1 MSINFKFD
9 DMLSYL
15 ESIRLD
21 PEPDKLRE
29 LANELNMLFKD
40 STCKGVLYTNNTDK
54 IFFGVYVMPVINPSD
69 IYNII
74 IDDKYTRINEY
85 YVELDSKLF
94 DDKCALTSKE
104 ILAIMLNDISKLI
117 NSSSPIELAVKE
129 IDVYLDRTQSY
140 IRQTD
145 NINYAGILTFG
156 FKDLLHKLTSI
167 FCNNEGQVVYENDFV
182 EFCGFAPDLISGMMK
197 LKNCEYVSILNQ
209 GVEKSIIIAWVL
221 KLYDNIKTLRIQ
233 TIRGLRKA
241 IAYSQVRLVKNDMKR
256 IITNMERIDDSAL
269 LESFFSDLFK
279 KANSSLYKTLNE
291 YEGDY
296 FDLKMQANNIMD
308 EDDALVILHSINT
321 KISIIDNYIDNCG
334 LEGKTLN
341 QALKLRDNFYKLR
354 EDLSQRSLYRKNYRR
369 IYVNYPE

>member
-1 MSINFKFD
+1 MINFKFD

-29 LANELNMLFKD
+29 LANELNLLFKD

-94 DDKCALTSKE
+94 DDKCALTAKE
-104 ILAIMLNDISKLI
+104 ILAIMLHDISKLI

-129 IDVYLDRTQSY
+129 IDVYLDKTQSY
-140 IRQTD
+140 IRRTD

-167 FCNNEGQVVYENDFV
+167 FCNNEGQVVFKNDFV
-182 EFCGFAPDLISGMMK
+182 DFCGFSADLMSGMMK
-197 LKNCEYVSILNQ
+197 LKNCEYVSIRNQ
-209 GVEKSIIIAWVL
+209 GVDRSIIIAWVL

-279 KANSSLYKTLNE
+279 KANSSLYKTLTE

-296 FDLKMQANNIMD
+296 FDLKMQVNNVMD

-321 KISIIDNYIDNCG
+321 KISIIDNYIDNCD
-334 LEGKTLN
+334 LEPKALN
-341 QALKLRDNFYKLR
+341 RALKLRENLYKLR
-354 EDLSQRSLYRKNYRR
+354 EELSQRSLYRKNYRR

>member
-1 MSINFKFD
+1 MINFKFD

-29 LANELNMLFKD
+29 LANELNLLFKD

-94 DDKCALTSKE
+94 DDKCGLTARE
-104 ILAIMLNDISKLI
+104 ILAIMIHDISKLI

-129 IDVYLDRTQSY
+129 IDVYLDKTQSY

-167 FCNNEGQVVYENDFV
+167 FCNNEGQVVFENDFV
-182 EFCGFAPDLISGMMK
+182 DFCGFSADLISGMMK

-209 GVEKSIIIAWVL
+209 GVERSIIIAWVL

-241 IAYSQVRLVKNDMKR
+241 IAYSQVRLLKNDMKR

-279 KANSSLYKTLNE
+279 KANSSLYKTLTE

-296 FDLKMQANNIMD
+296 FDLKIQANNVMD

-321 KISIIDNYIDNCG
+321 KISIIDNYIDNCD
-334 LEGKTLN
+334 LEPKALN
-341 QALKLRDNFYKLR
+341 RALKLRENLYKLR

>member
-1 MSINFKFD
+1 MINFKFD

-29 LANELNMLFKD
+29 LANELNLLFKD

-94 DDKCALTSKE
+94 DDKCGLTARE
-104 ILAIMLNDISKLI
+104 ILAIMIHDISKLI

-129 IDVYLDRTQSY
+129 IDVYLDKTQSY

-167 FCNNEGQVVYENDFV
+167 FCNNEGQVVFENDFV
-182 EFCGFAPDLISGMMK
+182 DFCGFSADLISGMMK

-209 GVEKSIIIAWVL
+209 GVERSIIIAWVL

-279 KANSSLYKTLNE
+279 KANYSLYKTLTE

-296 FDLKMQANNIMD
+296 FDLKMQVNNVMD

-321 KISIIDNYIDNCG
+321 KISIIDNYIDNCD
-334 LEGKTLN
+334 LEPKALGR
-341 QALKLRDNFYKLR
+341 ALKLRENLYKLR
-354 EDLSQRSLYRKNYRR
+354 EELSQRSLYRKNYRR